1 MFAFINII
9 CSNIHIDN
17 LIGDNM
23 KITDRKFG
31 IEIEAGNV
39 PTHELESA
47 LNRAFAEAGLDQ
59 SAVEEGYNH
68 ITRSHWK
75 ITSDASVNLR
85 DAFEVVSPI
94 LQGQNG
100 LDQLEVVC
108 RTLNELDARVNVSCG
123 LHVHLNATD
132 LTVGEILSVYNRY
145 ADFGSQID
153 TVVSPSRRGEG
164 AQYVSQ
170 ISKLT
175 GSYKSKQRLAN
186 ARGKYH
192 KVNLVNV
199 SQRGTIEF
207 RQHQGTTDF
216 EKISNWLSFLQSFVE
231 ASRKFAQSSTPKN
244 RVYNQIRNLFENN
257 GYDVEYD
264 RYYREWVVSK
274 DDVTKR
280 FYQASEWDEFYLGA
294 RESSLDRQSFLN
306 HLRQVDEFELESESF
321 EQEVQEQ
328 NSEAD
333 SGWLHDVDEEVVSFL
348 EQRQLDL
355 S

>member
-1 MFAFINII
+1 MFAFINIVW
-9 CSNIHIDN
+9 SNIHIDN

-47 LNRAFAEAGLDQ
+47 LNRAFAEAGLDMTAEQ
-59 SAVEEGYNH
+59 EGYNH

-85 DAFEVVSPI
+85 NAFEVVSPI

-108 RTLNELDARVNVSCG
+108 RTLNELGATVNVSCG
-123 LHVHLNATD
+123 LHVHLNSTD

-164 AQYVSQ
+164 ARYVSE
-170 ISKLT
+170 INKLT

-207 RQHQGTTDF
+207 RQHQGTTDYD
-216 EKISNWLSFLQSFVE
+216 KITHWLSFLQHFVE
-231 ASRKFAQSSTPKN
+231 ASRKFTTTSTPKN
-244 RVYNQIRNLFENN
+244 RVYNQIRTLFENN
-257 GYDVEYD
+257 GYEVEYD
-264 RYYREWVVSK
+264 RYYKEWKVSN
-274 DDVTKR
+274 DDEGGY
-280 FYQASEWDEFYLGA
+280 FYSHDWDNLYDGA
-294 RESSLDRQSFLN
+294 RESSLNRPKALDYFATKGFVFS
-306 HLRQVDEFELESESF
+306 SESW
-321 EQEVQEQ
+321 EPQVEEH

-333 SGWLHDVDEEVVSFL
+333 SGWLHDVDEEVVSFF

>member
-9 CSNIHIDN
+9 WFNIHIDN

-31 IEIEAGNV
+31 IEIEAGDV

-47 LNRAFAEAGLDQ
+47 LNRAFAEAGLDMTAEQ
-59 SAVEEGYNH
+59 EGYNH
-68 ITRSHWK
+68 ITRTHWK
-75 ITSDASVNLR
+75 ITSDASVEMRNP
-85 DAFEVVSPI
+85 FEVVSPI

-100 LDQLEVVC
+100 LDQLKVVC
-108 RTLNELDARVNVSCG
+108 ATLNELGARVNVSCG

-164 AQYVSQ
+164 ARYVSK
-170 ISKLT
+170 INKLT

-199 SQRGTIEF
+199 SERGTIEF

-216 EKISNWLSFLQSFVE
+216 EKITNWLSFLQSFVE
-231 ASRKFAQSSTPKN
+231 ASRKFTKPSTPKN
-244 RVYNQIRNLFENN
+244 RVYNQLRTLFENN
-257 GYDVEYD
+257 GFEVEYD
-264 RYYREWVVSK
+264 RYYKEWRVENESETYYFYSHNW
-274 DDVTKR
+274 DDL
-280 FYQASEWDEFYLGA
+280 YDGA
-294 RESSLDRQSFLN
+294 RESSLNRPKALDYLATKGLVFS
-306 HLRQVDEFELESESF
+306 SESW
-321 EQEVQEQ
+321 EPQVEEQ
-328 NSEAD
+328 NSETD